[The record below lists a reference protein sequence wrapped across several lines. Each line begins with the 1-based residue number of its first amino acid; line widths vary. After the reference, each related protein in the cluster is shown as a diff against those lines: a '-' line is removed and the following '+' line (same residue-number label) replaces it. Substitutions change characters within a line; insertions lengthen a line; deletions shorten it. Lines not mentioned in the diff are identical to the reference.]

1 MLYENTNHG
10 RHTKLLI
17 ESVFLETLHTII
29 YKIYYSLRGL
39 NRDFYIDYSEEKTGQ
54 IAKCSAQALS
64 YSGSM

>member
-39 NRDFYIDYSEEKTGQ
+39 NRDFYIDYS
-54 IAKCSAQALS
+54 
-64 YSGSM
+64 